1 MGSVRSVDRT
11 AAPGVPLDGL
21 LERIAARAP
30 RGRGPVL
37 RTFAEAYVRRL
48 PSAELALRADDL
60 PGEVRGAFALADGR
74 GNAEVAVRAFNPT
87 TADDGYETPGSV
99 LETNTPDS
107 PFLFDS
113 VNEELQARGLAVTRV
128 VHPVIGTERD
138 AKGRLTA
145 LPHVREAA
153 TRESVMHF
161 EVDRRLGAEELAD
174 LETRIRSILGD
185 VRLTVRDF
193 EPMRER
199 IVHMIEIARDG
210 ARRYPADAVDE
221 TVAFLRWLLDLNFVF
236 LGYREYDLVEATGG
250 GNTHPDLLRAAE
262 ALIADGR
269 PVALAP
275 RGSPRSRPSPDLAR
289 FRRITLVSGF
299 GSVFVTYFLEGP
311 VENYTDLL
319 ANDVDMFIG
328 VRREQM
334 KHGVFE
340 LPLNLKRS
348 HFSYAHTDDDVDRLL
363 EAAEASAKAVL
374 EARA

>member
-1 MGSVRSVDRT
+1 MLFRS
-11 AAPGVPLDGL
+11 
-21 LERIAARAP
+21 
-30 RGRGPVL
+30 
-37 RTFAEAYVRRL
+37 
-48 PSAELALRADDL
+48 
-60 PGEVRGAFALADGR
+60 
-74 GNAEVAVRAFNPT
+74 AFNPT

-250 GNTHPDLLRAAE
+250 RA
-262 ALIADGR
+262 LV
-269 PVALAP
+269 VAP
-275 RGSPRSRPSPDLAR
+275 GSGLGILSKEDW
-289 FRRITLVSGF
+289 
-299 GSVFVTYFLEGP
+299 
-311 VENYTDLL
+311 
-319 ANDVDMFIG
+319 
-328 VRREQM
+328 
-334 KHGVFE
+334 
-340 LPLNLKRS
+340 
-348 HFSYAHTDDDVDRLL
+348 
-363 EAAEASAKAVL
+363 
-374 EARA
+374 